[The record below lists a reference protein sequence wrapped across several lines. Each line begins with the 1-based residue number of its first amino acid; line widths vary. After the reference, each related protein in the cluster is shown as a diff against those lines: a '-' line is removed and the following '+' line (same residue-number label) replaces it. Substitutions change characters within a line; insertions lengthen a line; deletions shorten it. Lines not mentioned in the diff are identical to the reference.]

1 MPTLYY
7 ITFLLPPSLNSSL
20 KQCNERFNQAEKKAK
35 KKNGPRLELT
45 KEMKADLREAF
56 DVFDADGSGTI
67 DASELKVTDRKHFM
81 NDSIK
86 TDFCLI

>member
-1 MPTLYY
+1 MPTL
-7 ITFLLPPSLNSSL
+7 LLPQSLNSSL
-20 KQCNERFNQAEKKAK
+20 NNAMKRFNQAEKKAK

-67 DASELKVTDRKHFM
+67 DASELKVTGRKHFM
-81 NDSIK
+81 NDSI
-86 TDFCLI
+86 

>member
-7 ITFLLPPSLNSSL
+7 ITLLLPPSLNSSL

-67 DASELKVTDRKHFM
+67 DASELKVTDRKPF
-81 NDSIK
+81 K
-86 TDFCLI
+86 